1 MNKAGG
7 IKLTT
12 VAFAVLVMAV
22 SAFINASVTD
32 HHNLNQSM
40 QQVDEQTGK

>member
-12 VAFAVLVMAV
+12 VAFAVIVMAI
-22 SAFINASVTD
+22 SAFITTSNA
-32 HHNLNQSM
+32 
-40 QQVDEQTGK
+40 DEQLQHPQIENQNAK

>member
-12 VAFAVLVMAV
+12 VALAVFIMAV
-22 SAFINASVTD
+22 SALINTSVAD
-32 HHNLNQSM
+32 DQKAKP
-40 QQVDEQTGK
+40 QAEVKK